1 MGECAARLLEREGAP
16 WQGGRD
22 GKGQWQWRWQ
32 GKGKERASRKG
43 SEGRGRMAVGK
54 KKETL
59 HTSLTREVTVFI
71 AAYLPFPQKFIIR
84 VLG

>member
-1 MGECAARLLEREGAP
+1 MCTQDLGEKEGAP

-43 SEGRGRMAVGK
+43 SEGRGRVAVEK
-54 KKETL
+54 KRDP
-59 HTSLTREVTVFI
+59 S
-71 AAYLPFPQKFIIR
+71 YLPDAGGNCDHVGLPPVSLQI
-84 VLG
+84 